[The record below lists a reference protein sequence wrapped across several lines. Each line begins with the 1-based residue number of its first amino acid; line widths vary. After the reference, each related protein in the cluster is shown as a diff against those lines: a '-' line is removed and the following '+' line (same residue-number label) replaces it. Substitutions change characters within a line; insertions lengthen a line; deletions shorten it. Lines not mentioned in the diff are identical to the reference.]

1 MDLTDSFVLRYGGF
15 DEDDVDNIIDVKNEI
30 KINDNIEEIT
40 KIIKYNDY
48 KNHKI
53 IKMNDCECPICLEEF
68 KKEETTHL
76 DIIKSIE
83 EHKNKLYLNEYNLQY
98 ECELKETIINNTCII
113 SCYHIFHKKCLL
125 DWYKKNKS
133 CPICRKNLNKI
144 K

>member
-1 MDLTDSFVLRYGGF
+1 MDLSDSLIFRYGGF
-15 DEDDVDNIIDVKNEI
+15 DIDDVDNIIAAENKI
-30 KINDNIEEIT
+30 KIEDNMEDIT

-48 KNHKI
+48 KNHNI
-53 IKMNDCECPICLEEF
+53 IRMNDYECPICLEEF

-83 EHKNKLYLNEYNLQY
+83 EYKKKYLLEYNLEY
-98 ECELKETIINNTCII
+98 ERELKETKISNICVI
-113 SCYHIFHKKCLL
+113 SCYHIFHKNCLS

-133 CPICRKNLNKI
+133 CPLCRKNLNKI